1 MDTSDFWCLRHILA
15 RRVCSRTELADDG
28 VKNLKSVIVACT
40 LRSGSNLLCEL
51 LERYGFGKPTEF
63 FQHERYL
70 NHESVREYDISTLK
84 PLNELHQEFVDL
96 HEGLQWR
103 GAKWNW
109 FQFSVFS
116 KATEEYS
123 NLSMADWMPNPVW
136 IRLRRRNKIGQAVS
150 MYIAKKTGVWVVGD
164 EAPLPET
171 NIDYDFGQI
180 WNEFVEF
187 SVEDDLW
194 AAYLADTQ
202 TPYVEVIFED
212 LVADFGPNMRRILK
226 ALDPAAE
233 DMVSLTDTLPIDA
246 RNAAIGSP
254 LAKVF
259 STRFTQDLANRRHF
273 VPKSNID
280 LDAIVTAL
288 STQETAGHFTRFIGN
303 EKDPITIRKLDL
315 QASLT
320 IEGPHEWVERS
331 HFLDGVALRLDPL
344 SKATLRMPA
353 KRIYIEFLSH
363 PWSGI
368 ARVVVNGAQT
378 DVDLFGVISTRKP
391 WMFSIARTCDCEIT
405 IASLT
410 EKASLSSGYEVW
422 LQRIWILS

>member
-1 MDTSDFWCLRHILA
+1 
-15 RRVCSRTELADDG
+15 
-28 VKNLKSVIVACT
+28 
-40 LRSGSNLLCEL
+40 
-51 LERYGFGKPTEF
+51 
-63 FQHERYL
+63 
-70 NHESVREYDISTLK
+70 
-84 PLNELHQEFVDL
+84 
-96 HEGLQWR
+96 
-103 GAKWNW
+103 
-109 FQFSVFS
+109 
-116 KATEEYS
+116 
-123 NLSMADWMPNPVW
+123 
-136 IRLRRRNKIGQAVS
+136 